1 MYCTTCKIDSVRK
14 KRLLGHHETHVVA
27 IWILNQ
33 SEGIVSNLG
42 HKLLALEFGSMVDA
56 PLKDTAAMTMGS
68 NFDTVGRDSVINE
81 LAVS

>member
-1 MYCTTCKIDSVRK
+1 MSQPKETIMVQ
-14 KRLLGHHETHVVA
+14 LETHIIA

-33 SEGIVSNLG
+33 GEGIVSNFG
-42 HKLLALEFGSMVDA
+42 HKLLTLELRSMIDA

-81 LAVS
+81 LVVS